1 MCVRMCKSV
10 CIGMHGTSVY
20 ACVCT
25 SLHGSCC
32 EHTPVLVEETHTH
45 THTHRAVGTEC
56 RLQAPR
62 PSPWSRGSPTCAV
75 LEEDADAEV
84 LRRIWKGRRGPGL
97 RGEEQHARGHLVY
110 PRSSRVLLTRPT
122 PAHPRSDPRRHSL
135 GDCNRHMY
143 KMSTRAHTCT
153 HVYHPMLAHRPHCPW
168 EHRPAPAQHSQETLS
183 CTVLSVVTRLSR
195 YCTRQVRLVPWSWG
209 LGVRN
214 KDDWNFQGV

>member
-1 MCVRMCKSV
+1 MCEQREGGDPAPPSV
-10 CIGMHGTSVY
+10 SAHQALC
-20 ACVCT
+20 
-25 SLHGSCC
+25 
-32 EHTPVLVEETHTH
+32 
-45 THTHRAVGTEC
+45 RAVFAAESAPTVSVQQG
-56 RLQAPR
+56 LFFHQAPR
-62 PSPWSRGSPTCAV
+62 PSPWSRGFPTCAV

-97 RGEEQHARGHLVY
+97 SGEEQHARGHLLY

-153 HVYHPMLAHRPHCPW
+153 HVYNPVQAHRPHCPW

-183 CTVLSVVTRLSR
+183 CTVLSVVTRLPR

-214 KDDWNFQGV
+214 NEGSSLQGV